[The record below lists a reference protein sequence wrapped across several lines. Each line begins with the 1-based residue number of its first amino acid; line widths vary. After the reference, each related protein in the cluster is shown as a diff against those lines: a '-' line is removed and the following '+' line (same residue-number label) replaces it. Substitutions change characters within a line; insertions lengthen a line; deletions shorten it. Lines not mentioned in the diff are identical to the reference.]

1 MHGNFSL
8 CRHTPYCTTF
18 FMQQARRLGVAVAA
32 GSAAAGCARLYKPD
46 TSIQHTSTGPPQALV
61 AGQPLLSTLHSK
73 SWVSSD
79 TVRLRFELPTPAH
92 ALGLPVPGHVMV
104 VDAATNYRPYSPI
117 SIDRNAKGFFELLV
131 RKYPQGQFS
140 SQLARMEPGDQ
151 ATFFGPVASRFEY
164 RRSATSQIGL
174 VAAGTGITPI
184 WQVIQAALA
193 DPTDTTRLSLVYA
206 SKSPSSILLKGE
218 LDRAAAEHPDRL
230 RICFLVSQPD
240 PALSGGAR
248 MVDWEALPA
257 GVQLGRIDEHVLRAH
272 LPAAPDSSRTERLED
287 ACHVLVCGPD
297 SMIRDLCGPRARDGG
312 VQPGPGGAA
321 QARHPAIGGVLRNL
335 GYRSSQ
341 VTWL

>member
-1 MHGNFSL
+1 MLH
-8 CRHTPYCTTF
+8 
-18 FMQQARRLGVAVAA
+18 ARRLGVAVAA
-32 GSAAAGCARLYKPD
+32 GSAAAGCAWLCKPG
-46 TSIQHTSTGPPQALV
+46 TTIQHTSAGPPQALV

-164 RRSATSQIGL
+164 RRGATPQIGL
-174 VAAGTGITPI
+174 VAAGTGITPM

-193 DPTDTTRLSLVYA
+193 DSTDTTRLSLVYA

-240 PALSGGAR
+240 PAPSGGTR
-248 MVDWEALPA
+248 MVEWEALPA

-272 LPAAPDSSRTERLED
+272 LPAAPDSARTERLED

-312 VQPGPGGAA
+312 VQPGPGGAM